1 MSIGHRKWLGLLLLL
16 TLTLGGCGVEKTS
29 GVVSTHKAAPKK
41 VNAKVSPPPPLPPSN
56 NVPSVRLKRVEVK
69 AAINAVAVN
78 RHIAVAVDLGNVR
91 EAPGEN
97 EPVQDE
103 LKEGTSL
110 HAIAKATV
118 DGDLWYEVQ
127 EESGT
132 PGWISSEIV
141 KLIDQPSALLEAPV
155 VDQLPELERG
165 CEVTSLA
172 MLIEQAGKKA
182 DKMTL
187 AKQIKTIPF
196 TDKNGYRGNPNDG
209 FVGNIY
215 TFSQPGLGVYHG
227 PVYQLAKQYLGPQ
240 TVDLTGTDWKTIQEK
255 LASGHAVWVIINSTF
270 RPLPQNDPFWYTFK
284 TKEGSLRVTYK
295 EHSVLVTGYS
305 PNSVY
310 INDPLSGKKNVQLN
324 KENFIKAWEQMG
336 SQAISY

>member
-1 MSIGHRKWLGLLLLL
+1 MNIGHRKWLGLCLFL
-16 TLTLGGCGVEKTS
+16 TLILSGCGEKLTS
-29 GVVSTHKAAPKK
+29 AGGYTQSKK
-41 VNAKVSPPPPLPPSN
+41 VNEKVPPPAPLPPSN
-56 NVPSVRLKRVEVK
+56 NVPSVRLKRVEAI
-69 AAINAVAVN
+69 AATNAVAVSKN
-78 RHIAVAVDLGNVR
+78 IAVSVDLGNVR
-91 EAPGEN
+91 VAPGQD
-97 EPVQDE
+97 EPVQE
-103 LKEGTSL
+103 QLKEGTSL
-110 HAIAKATV
+110 HAIAKAMV
-118 DGDLWYEVQ
+118 NGDLWYEIQ

-141 KLIDQPSALLEAPV
+141 KLIDQPSALLDAPIMS
-155 VDQLPELERG
+155 QLPELQRG

-196 TDKNGYRGNPNDG
+196 TDPNGYRGNPNDG
-209 FVGNIY
+209 FVGDIY
-215 TFSQPGLGVYHG
+215 TFNEPGIGVYHG
-227 PVYQLAKQYLGPQ
+227 PVYQLAKHYLGDQ
-240 TVDLTGTDWKTIQEK
+240 AVDLTGEDWKTIQEK

-270 RPLPQNDPFWYTFK
+270 RPLPKNDPYWYTFK
-284 TKEGSLRVTYK
+284 TKEGPLRVTYK

-310 INDPLSGKKNVQLN
+310 VNDPLSGKKNVQLN
-324 KENFIKAWEQMG
+324 KEDFIKAWEQMG